1 MNKQQTVTSQHC
13 RCCNGIYKTNKWHA
27 TGILRARD
35 RRGSAIRTSQSG
47 SEEPQQLGLHPA
59 LNRRRVPSPHQWN
72 DHTKPKTK
80 ANATRV
86 PYRQRQATVPRQH
99 PQFRSCANIHSY
111 VYPCAAGYNAVYCL
125 GRTEHTCCIVFARAN
140 RQRCCEFVM
149 TASWSISKGMGTL
162 REL

>member
-1 MNKQQTVTSQHC
+1 MNKQRTVTNQHC

-47 SEEPQQLGLHPA
+47 REEPQQLELQPA
-59 LNRRRVPSPHQWN
+59 LNRRRVPSPHQWI

-86 PYRQRQATVPRQH
+86 PVQTQASYRTETTPTV
-99 PQFRSCANIHSY
+99 RSCANIHSY
-111 VYPCAAGYNAVYCL
+111 VYPRAAGYNAVYCL
-125 GRTEHTCCIVFARAN
+125 GRTEHTPAVLCLHVRT
-140 RQRCCEFVM
+140 ESVV
-149 TASWSISKGMGTL
+149 ASL
-162 REL
+162 L